1 MRTFYFL
8 ISLTVFIQIAA
19 AQNPADVDSLVKI
32 LNDKSKPDDS
42 GRVKTILNL
51 ANILIYTDPDSSMKY
66 SEQALQIAQKL
77 NWQKGIA
84 LSLRQQGYVYY
95 VSSDYV
101 KAMDF
106 CIRALKVGE
115 GMNNDFF
122 NATIYNNIGN
132 IYADLKNYSKALNYY
147 SKYLAIA
154 VKINSKV
161 DEMNA
166 LINTGDIYTEINDLR
181 SGLEYFNR
189 ALSIATKLNNKRI
202 SAAILNNIG
211 EIYLKQK
218 NEKEASVYFQKCLRL
233 SEETNNQNAKATA
246 LNSLAVIYLHKKKYN
261 HAMAFSMRSLH
272 LSKELNNLRWQENAY
287 ETLSKTYEA
296 KKDFESAFH
305 NYKQSDL
312 LKDSVLNGEKKQEIT
327 NLEMQYNF
335 DIKQAQLKA
344 ADAKKE
350 ALVSVEL
357 NRQKVL
363 KNASMGIAVLLIL
376 LSLAGVVLYKRRK
389 DTLEKR
395 KEAEFNAQVAYT
407 EMKALR
413 AQMNPHFIFN
423 SLNSIND
430 FIDKHDTATATL
442 YTTRFAKL
450 MRMILENSEQKEIL
464 LSEDL
469 KALELYMQLESMRME
484 HKFNY
489 QIKVEEDIDP
499 ENTLI
504 PPLILQPFV
513 ENSIWHG
520 ISKKQGSGK
529 ILISIKKEGNM
540 INCIVED
547 NGIGMKDP
555 TVSKTDNDNLSKKS
569 LGMKIT
575 KARIDIMN
583 RIKKSN
589 AKITESHLEEGTKIE
604 IKLPEELAF

>member
-1 MRTFYFL
+1 MRKLYFL
-8 ISLTVFIQIAA
+8 ISFTVLIQIAA
-19 AQNPADVDSLVKI
+19 AQNPADVDSLVNI
-32 LNDKSKPDDS
+32 LNDKSKTDDS
-42 GRVKTILNL
+42 NRVKTILNL
-51 ANILIYTDPDSSMKY
+51 ANILIYTNPDSSMKY
-66 SEQALQIAQKL
+66 SEDALQIAKKL
-77 NWQKGIA
+77 KWQKGIA

-101 KAMDF
+101 KAMDY
-106 CIRALKVGE
+106 CIQALKVAE
-115 GMNNDFF
+115 GMKNDVF
-122 NATIYNNIGN
+122 NASIYNNIGN
-132 IYADLKNYSKALNYY
+132 IYADLKNYPKALNYY
-147 SKYLAIA
+147 SKYLSIA
-154 VKINSKV
+154 RKTKSKA
-161 DEMNA
+161 DQMNA
-166 LINTGDIYTEINDLR
+166 SINIGDIYTEMNDLP

-189 ALSIATKLNNKRI
+189 ALSIAAELNNKRI
-202 SAAILNNIG
+202 SAAILNNKG

-218 NEKEASVYFQKCLRL
+218 KEKLASVYFQKCLRL
-233 SEETNNQNAKATA
+233 SDETNNDNAKATA
-246 LNSLAVIYLHKKKYN
+246 LNSLAIIYLHQKKYN
-261 HAMAFSMRSLH
+261 QAEAFSKRSLL
-272 LSKELNNLRWQENAY
+272 LSKELNDLGWQANAY
-287 ETLSKTYEA
+287 ETLSNTYQA
-296 KKDFESAFH
+296 KKDFEKAFY

-327 NLEMQYNF
+327 GLEMQYNF
-335 DIKQAQLKA
+335 DRKEAEIKA
-344 ADAKKE
+344 ADDKRQAI
-350 ALVSVEL
+350 AAAEL
-357 NRQKVL
+357 NRQKVV
-363 KNASMGIAVLLIL
+363 KNASLGIAVLLVL
-376 LSLAGVVLYKRRK
+376 LAISGTFLYKRRK
-389 DTLEKR
+389 DNLEKR

-430 FIDKHDTATATL
+430 YIDKHDTDTATL

-489 QIKVEEDIDP
+489 QIKVDEDIDP

-529 ILISIKKEGNM
+529 ILISIKKEGSM
-540 INCIVED
+540 INCIVQD
-547 NGIGMKDP
+547 NGIGMKES
-555 TVSKTDNDNLSKKS
+555 TVSKTENDNQSKKS

-583 RIKKSN
+583 KIKKSN
-589 AKITESHLEEGTKIE
+589 AKITESYLEEGTKIE

>member
-1 MRTFYFL
+1 MRKLYFF
-8 ISLTVFIQIAA
+8 ISFTVFIQIAA
-19 AQNPADVDSLVKI
+19 AQNPADVDSLVNI

-42 GRVKTILNL
+42 SRVKTILNL
-51 ANILIYTDPDSSMKY
+51 ANVLIYTNPASSMKY
-66 SEQALQIAQKL
+66 SEEALQIAQKL
-77 NWQKGIA
+77 KWQKGIA

-101 KAMDF
+101 KAMNY
-106 CIRALKVGE
+106 CIQALKVAE

-132 IYADLKNYSKALNYY
+132 IYADLKNYSRALNYY

-154 VKINSKV
+154 GKIKSNV

-166 LINTGDIYTEINDLR
+166 LINIGDIYTEMKVLQ

-218 NEKEASVYFQKCLRL
+218 NEKEASVYLQKCLSL
-233 SEETNNQNAKATA
+233 SDETNNENAKATA
-246 LNSLAVIYLHKKKYN
+246 LNSLAVIYLHQKKYN
-261 HAMAFSMRSLH
+261 QAVAFSMRSLQ
-272 LSKELNNLRWQENAY
+272 LSKELNDLRWQGNAY

-296 KKDFESAFH
+296 KKDFEKAFY
-305 NYKQSDL
+305 NYKQSDI

-335 DIKQAQLKA
+335 DIKQAQMKA
-344 ADAKKE
+344 ADAKRQ

-357 NRQKVL
+357 NRQKVV
-363 KNASMGIAVLLIL
+363 KNASLGLAVLLVL
-376 LSLAGVVLYKRRK
+376 LAMTGVVLYKRRN

-395 KEAEFNAQVAYT
+395 KEAEFNAQVAST

-430 FIDKHDTATATL
+430 FIDKHDTASAIL

-469 KALELYMQLESMRME
+469 RALELYMQLESMRTE

-489 QIKVEEDIDP
+489 QIKVDEDIDP

-529 ILISIKKEGNM
+529 ILISIKKEGSM

-547 NGIGMKDP
+547 NGIGMKES
-555 TVSKTDNDNLSKKS
+555 TVSKTENDNQSKKS

-583 RIKKSN
+583 KIKKSN
-589 AKITESHLEEGTKIE
+589 AKITESYLEEGTKIE

>member
-1 MRTFYFL
+1 MYKLFFL
-8 ISLTVFIQIAA
+8 IFFSVFTQIGA
-19 AQNPADVDSLVKI
+19 AQNPADVDSLNRI

-42 GRVKTILNL
+42 NRVRTILNL
-51 ANILIYTDPDSSMKY
+51 ANILIYTNPDSAMKY
-66 SEQALQIAQKL
+66 SEEALQIAQKL
-77 NWQKGIA
+77 QWQKGIA

-101 KAMDF
+101 KAMDY
-106 CIRALKVGE
+106 CIRALKVAE
-115 GMNNDFF
+115 RMNNDIF
-122 NATIYNNIGN
+122 NASIYNNIGN
-132 IYADLKNYSKALNYY
+132 IYADLKNYSKAMDYY
-147 SKYLAIA
+147 SRYLAIA
-154 VKINSKV
+154 GKINSKV

-166 LINTGDIYTEINDLR
+166 LINIGDIRTEMND
-181 SGLEYFNR
+181 SQKGLEYFNR
-189 ALSIATKLNNKRI
+189 ALSIATQLNNKRI

-218 NEKEASVYFQKCLRL
+218 NEKEASVYFQKCLSL
-233 SEETNNQNAKATA
+233 SAETNNENAKATA
-246 LNSLAVIYLHKKKYN
+246 LNSLAEIYLHQRNYKQ
-261 HAMAFSMRSLH
+261 AVAFSRRSLQ
-272 LSKELNNLRWQENAY
+272 LSKELNDLGWQANAY

-296 KKDFESAFH
+296 KKNFEEALY

-312 LKDSVLNGEKKQEIT
+312 LKDSLLNGQKKQEIT
-327 NLEMQYNF
+327 SLEMKYNF
-335 DIKQAQLKA
+335 DRKEAEIKA
-344 ADAKKE
+344 AADKTQ
-350 ALVSVEL
+350 ALAAAEL

-363 KNASMGIAVLLIL
+363 KNASLGIAVLLVL
-376 LSLAGVVLYKRRK
+376 LGISGVVLYKRRK
-389 DTLEKR
+389 DTLEKK

-430 FIDKHDTATATL
+430 YIDKHDTTTATL

-484 HKFNY
+484 NKFDY
-489 QIKVEEDIDP
+489 QIKVDEDIDP

-520 ISKKQGSGK
+520 ISKKQGPGK

-547 NGIGMKDP
+547 NGIGMKESA
-555 TVSKTDNDNLSKKS
+555 VSKTENENQSKKS

-583 RIKKSN
+583 KMKKSN
-589 AKITESHLEEGTKIE
+589 AKITESNLEEGTKIE
-604 IKLPEELAF
+604 IQLPEELAF

>member
-1 MRTFYFL
+1 MYKLFFL
-8 ISLTVFIQIAA
+8 IFFSVFTQIGA
-19 AQNPADVDSLVKI
+19 AQNPADVDSLNRI

-42 GRVKTILNL
+42 NRVRTILNL
-51 ANILIYTDPDSSMKY
+51 ANILIYTNPDSAMKY
-66 SEQALQIAQKL
+66 SEEALQIAQKL
-77 NWQKGIA
+77 QWQKGIA

-101 KAMDF
+101 KAMDY
-106 CIRALKVGE
+106 CIRALKVAE
-115 GMNNDFF
+115 RMNNDIF
-122 NATIYNNIGN
+122 NASIYNNIGN
-132 IYADLKNYSKALNYY
+132 IYADLKNYSKAMDYY
-147 SKYLAIA
+147 SRYLAIA
-154 VKINSKV
+154 GKINSKV

-166 LINTGDIYTEINDLR
+166 LINIGDIRTEMND
-181 SGLEYFNR
+181 SQKGLEYFNR
-189 ALSIATKLNNKRI
+189 ALPIATQLNNKRI

-218 NEKEASVYFQKCLRL
+218 NEKEASVYFQKCLSL
-233 SEETNNQNAKATA
+233 SAETNNENAKATA
-246 LNSLAVIYLHKKKYN
+246 LNSLAEIYLHQRNYKQ
-261 HAMAFSMRSLH
+261 AVAFSRRSLQ
-272 LSKELNNLRWQENAY
+272 LSKELNDLGWQANAY

-296 KKDFESAFH
+296 KKNFEEALY

-312 LKDSVLNGEKKQEIT
+312 LKDSLLNGQKKQEIT
-327 NLEMQYNF
+327 SLEMKYNF
-335 DIKQAQLKA
+335 DRKEAEIKA
-344 ADAKKE
+344 AADKTQ
-350 ALVSVEL
+350 ALAAAEL

-363 KNASMGIAVLLIL
+363 KNASLGIAVLLVL
-376 LSLAGVVLYKRRK
+376 LGISGVVLYKRRK
-389 DTLEKR
+389 DTLEK
-395 KEAEFNAQVAYT
+395 KKKAEFNAQVAYT

-430 FIDKHDTATATL
+430 YIDKHDTTTATL

-484 HKFNY
+484 HKFDY
-489 QIKVEEDIDP
+489 QIKLDEDIDP

-520 ISKKQGSGK
+520 ISKKQGAGK
-529 ILISIKKEGNM
+529 ILISIKKEGSM

-547 NGIGMKDP
+547 NGIGMKES
-555 TVSKTDNDNLSKKS
+555 TVSKTENDNQSKKS

-583 RIKKSN
+583 KMKKSN
-589 AKITESHLEEGTKIE
+589 AKITESNLEEG
-604 IKLPEELAF
+604 

>member
-1 MRTFYFL
+1 MYKLFFL
-8 ISLTVFIQIAA
+8 IFFSVFTQIGA
-19 AQNPADVDSLVKI
+19 AQNPADVDSLNRI

-42 GRVKTILNL
+42 NRVRTILNL
-51 ANILIYTDPDSSMKY
+51 ANILIYTNPDSAMKY
-66 SEQALQIAQKL
+66 SEEALQIAQKL
-77 NWQKGIA
+77 QWQKGIA

-101 KAMDF
+101 KAMDY
-106 CIRALKVGE
+106 CIRALKVAE
-115 GMNNDFF
+115 RMNNDIF
-122 NATIYNNIGN
+122 NASIYNNIGN
-132 IYADLKNYSKALNYY
+132 IYADLKNYSKAMDYY
-147 SKYLAIA
+147 SRYLAIA
-154 VKINSKV
+154 GKINSKV

-166 LINTGDIYTEINDLR
+166 LINIGDIRTEMND
-181 SGLEYFNR
+181 SQKGLEYFNR
-189 ALSIATKLNNKRI
+189 ALSIATQLNNKRI

-218 NEKEASVYFQKCLRL
+218 NEKEASVYFQKCLSL
-233 SEETNNQNAKATA
+233 SAETNNENAKATA
-246 LNSLAVIYLHKKKYN
+246 LNSLAEIYLHQRNYKQ
-261 HAMAFSMRSLH
+261 AVAFSRRSLQ
-272 LSKELNNLRWQENAY
+272 LSKELNDLGWQANAY

-296 KKDFESAFH
+296 KKNFEEALY

-312 LKDSVLNGEKKQEIT
+312 LKDSLLNGQKKQEIT
-327 NLEMQYNF
+327 SLEMKYNF
-335 DIKQAQLKA
+335 DRKEAEIKA
-344 ADAKKE
+344 AADKTQ
-350 ALVSVEL
+350 ALAAAEL

-363 KNASMGIAVLLIL
+363 KNSSLGIAVLLVL
-376 LSLAGVVLYKRRK
+376 LGISGVVLYKRRK
-389 DTLEKR
+389 DTLEKK

-430 FIDKHDTATATL
+430 YIDKHDTTTATL

-484 HKFNY
+484 NKFDY
-489 QIKVEEDIDP
+489 QIKVDEDIDP

-520 ISKKQGSGK
+520 ISKKQGPGK

-547 NGIGMKDP
+547 NGIGMKESA
-555 TVSKTDNDNLSKKS
+555 VSKTENENQSKKS

-583 RIKKSN
+583 KMKKSN
-589 AKITESHLEEGTKIE
+589 AKITESNLEEGTKIE
-604 IKLPEELAF
+604 IQLPEELAF

>member
-1 MRTFYFL
+1 MYKLFFL
-8 ISLTVFIQIAA
+8 IFFSVFTQIGA
-19 AQNPADVDSLVKI
+19 AQNPADVDSLNRI

-42 GRVKTILNL
+42 NRVRTILNL
-51 ANILIYTDPDSSMKY
+51 ANILIYTNPDSAMKY
-66 SEQALQIAQKL
+66 SEEALQIAQKL
-77 NWQKGIA
+77 QWQKGIA

-101 KAMDF
+101 KAMDY
-106 CIRALKVGE
+106 CIRALKVAE
-115 GMNNDFF
+115 RMNNDIF
-122 NATIYNNIGN
+122 NASIYNNIGN
-132 IYADLKNYSKALNYY
+132 IYADLKNYSKAMDYY
-147 SKYLAIA
+147 SRYLAIA
-154 VKINSKV
+154 GKINSKV

-166 LINTGDIYTEINDLR
+166 LINIGDIRTEMND
-181 SGLEYFNR
+181 SQKGLEYFNR
-189 ALSIATKLNNKRI
+189 ALSIATQLNNKRI

-218 NEKEASVYFQKCLRL
+218 NEKEASVYFQKCLSL
-233 SEETNNQNAKATA
+233 SAETNNENAKATA
-246 LNSLAVIYLHKKKYN
+246 LNSLAEIYLHQRNYKQ
-261 HAMAFSMRSLH
+261 AVAFSRRSLQ
-272 LSKELNNLRWQENAY
+272 LSKELNDLGWQANAY

-296 KKDFESAFH
+296 KKNFEEALY

-312 LKDSVLNGEKKQEIT
+312 LKDSLLNGQKKQEIT
-327 NLEMQYNF
+327 SLEMKYNF
-335 DIKQAQLKA
+335 DRKEAEIKA
-344 ADAKKE
+344 AADKTQ
-350 ALVSVEL
+350 ALAAAEL

-363 KNASMGIAVLLIL
+363 KNASLGIAVLLVL
-376 LSLAGVVLYKRRK
+376 LGISGVVLYKRRK
-389 DTLEKR
+389 DTLEKK

-430 FIDKHDTATATL
+430 YIDKHDTTTATL

-469 KALELYMQLESMRME
+469 KALELYLQLESMRME
-484 HKFNY
+484 NKFDY
-489 QIKVEEDIDP
+489 QIKVDEDIDP

-520 ISKKQGSGK
+520 ISKKQGPGK

-547 NGIGMKDP
+547 NGIGMKESA
-555 TVSKTDNDNLSKKS
+555 VSKTENENQSKKS

-583 RIKKSN
+583 KMKKSN
-589 AKITESHLEEGTKIE
+589 AKITESNLEEGTKIE
-604 IKLPEELAF
+604 IQLPEELAF

>member
-1 MRTFYFL
+1 MYKLFFL
-8 ISLTVFIQIAA
+8 ISLSVFIQKAA
-19 AQNPADVDSLVKI
+19 GQHVTDVDSLNRV

-42 GRVKTILNL
+42 NRVRTILNL
-51 ANILIYTDPDSSMKY
+51 ANILIYTSPDSAMKLTD
-66 SEQALQIAQKL
+66 EAIQLAQNLK
-77 NWQKGIA
+77 WQKGIA
-84 LSLRQQGYVYY
+84 LSLRQKGYVYY
-95 VSSDYV
+95 MSSDYV
-101 KAMDF
+101 QSMDYL
-106 CIRALKVGE
+106 IKALKE
-115 GMNNDFF
+115 AAPMDNQFF

-132 IYADLKNYSKALNYY
+132 IYADLKNYKRALNYY
-147 SKYLAIA
+147 SKYFAIA
-154 VKINSKV
+154 KKTGSKT

-166 LINTGDIYTEINDLR
+166 LINIGDIYTEMNDLPA
-181 SGLEYFNR
+181 GFDDFNE
-189 ALSIATKLNNKRI
+189 ALSIATALDNKRI
-202 SAAILNNIG
+202 SAAILNNLG

-218 NEKEASVYFQKCLRL
+218 NEQLASSYFHRCLLL
-233 SEETNNQNAKATA
+233 SDETDNQNAKATA
-246 LNSLAVIYLHKKKYN
+246 LNSLAEIYLHQKKYKL
-261 HAMAFSMRSLH
+261 ALAFANRSLK
-272 LSKELNNLRWQENAY
+272 LSKELSDLGWQANAY

-296 KKDFESAFH
+296 QKDFQKALY
-305 NYKQSDL
+305 NYRKSEL
-312 LKDSVLNGEKKQEIT
+312 LKDSTLSGEKKQEIA

-335 DIKQAQLKA
+335 DRKEAEMKA
-344 ADAKKE
+344 ADDKRQ
-350 ALVSVEL
+350 ALAMAEV
-357 NRQKVL
+357 NRQKVI
-363 KNASMGIAVLLIL
+363 KNASLGIGIILVLVAMAAII
-376 LSLAGVVLYKRRK
+376 LYKRRK
-389 DTLEKR
+389 DNLEKR

-430 FIDKHDTATATL
+430 YIDKHDTATATL

-484 HKFNY
+484 HKFDY
-489 QIKVEEDIDP
+489 QIKVDEDIDP

-520 ISKKQGSGK
+520 ISKKQGAGK
-529 ILISIKKEGNM
+529 ILISIKKEGSM

-547 NGIGMKDP
+547 NGIGMKES
-555 TVSKTDNDNLSKKS
+555 TVSKTENDNQSKKS

-583 RIKKSN
+583 KMKKSN
-589 AKITESHLEEGTKIE
+589 AKITESDLEVGTKIE